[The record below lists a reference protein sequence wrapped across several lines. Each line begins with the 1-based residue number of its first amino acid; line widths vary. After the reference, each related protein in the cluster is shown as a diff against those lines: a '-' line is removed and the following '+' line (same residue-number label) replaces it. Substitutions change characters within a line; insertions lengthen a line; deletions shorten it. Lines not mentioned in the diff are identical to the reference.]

1 MRWEGH
7 TKIDDSLR
15 AFMERQHL
23 FFVATAPLAESGHVN
38 CSPKGLESLRILGP
52 KTLAYLDLVGSGIEP
67 IAHVRENRRVVLMFC
82 AFDGP
87 PKIVR
92 VHGRGRVIEPEE
104 PEFRALISAF
114 SPKVGVRSIVVIDVT
129 RIGDS
134 CGFGVPLMDYEG
146 DRTHLITWA
155 ERKDPAGLTA
165 YKREKN
171 MASIDGL
178 QGLRALRANAEK

>member
-1 MRWEGH
+1 
-7 TKIDDSLR
+7 
-15 AFMERQHL
+15 
-23 FFVATAPLAESGHVN
+23 
-38 CSPKGLESLRILGP
+38 
-52 KTLAYLDLVGSGIEP
+52 
-67 IAHVRENRRVVLMFC
+67 MFC

-146 DRTHLITWA
+146 DRTQLIAWS
-155 ERKDPAGLTA
+155 ERRGPVGLAA

-171 MASIDGL
+171 MTSIDGL
-178 QGLRALRANAEK
+178 PGLRALRANAEE